1 MKSFEYDLYEAVG
14 IVDLLANGNANID
27 VVGYVDRY
35 GTFTK
40 LSPMEAAELF
50 PPKSRIFAHN
60 FMAKNHHRDG
70 SLVCLSVKPNE
81 KVGVG
86 LDDFI
91 WDKSEE
97 VYDFGIKLKKIS
109 DSLTDD
115 GETNYSILADNNLLD
130 HEDDIYFVSSDKIY
144 RINGGG
150 NERII
155 PYWNSAKVNTIKAS
169 RNLFIADQDMPD
181 PDGTIDITNDDQLVD
196 WFMKKVLK
204 PNWKSI
210 VSEQT
215 FKHVDYFLKEALLT
229 LGSLDS
235 SILKSR
241 TERLQRLSLNFTMT
255 IEELELMAHTPWIE
269 DVVKKSVAE
278 HAETFL
284 REYQNQQDKKL
295 KEIEDRYAL
304 IEAEKKEEHAQKLT
318 QLLSE
323 YDNDKSLIEEEKKKL
338 QHSLDDKKLEAEIL
352 DESIETKKSEIEKID
367 DLVEKAKSRRS
378 ALVEDFSIIKEV
390 LGSNAPV
397 EKSTIVA
404 NSDEFVLEHI
414 EDTTREADFYN
425 EFKKS
430 VENTLKANNIKNHT
444 SVFTELLPSYN
455 ILLFPKMALA
465 QVILFASRNCYYL
478 VENVNVSWK
487 SFADLW
493 NNGLRY
499 IVNECPKNPKVMHYL
514 ILQNINMSYLPNYMQ
529 PLIDMQSGL
538 TSYFPKTKIAFP
550 NNLRIL
556 CTISGDEVI
565 PLNKHC
571 MQFIGCIDKNSPVV
585 KDYYDIL
592 VKSDDNRPGF
602 LTPDVLVEEKSV
614 LSKVSNFYK
623 SYIEDEQ

>member
-35 GTFTK
+35 GSFTK
-40 LSPMEAAELF
+40 LSPMESAELF

-81 KVGVG
+81 KIGVG

-97 VYDFGIKLKKIS
+97 VYDFGIKLKKVNET
-109 DSLTDD
+109 LTDD
-115 GETNYSILADNNLLD
+115 GETNYSILATNNLLD
-130 HEDDIYFVSSDKIY
+130 QEDDIYFFSADRIY

-155 PYWNSAKVNTIKAS
+155 PYWNSTKINTIKAS
-169 RNLFIADQDMPD
+169 RNVFIVDQDMPE
-181 PDGTIDITNDDQLVD
+181 PDGSIDITNDDQLVE

-210 VSEQT
+210 VSEQS
-215 FKHVDYFLKEALLT
+215 FKNIDYFLKEALLT
-229 LGSLDS
+229 LGTLDS

-241 TERLQRLSLNFTMT
+241 MSRLQKLSLNFSMT
-255 IEELELMAHTPWIE
+255 LEELELMAQTPWIE
-269 DVVKKSVAE
+269 NVVKKSVAE

-284 REYQNQQDKKL
+284 RNYQTEQEKKI
-295 KEIEDRYAL
+295 KEIEDKYAL
-304 IEAEKKEEHAQKLT
+304 MEEEKKEEHDQ
-318 QLLSE
+318 QLAALLQE
-323 YDNDKSLIEEEKKKL
+323 YDADKAIIEDAKNKL
-338 QHSLDDKKLEAEIL
+338 QHSIDDKKLEVEIL
-352 DESIETKKSEIEKID
+352 DESIEAKKSEINKIEE
-367 DLVEKAKSRRS
+367 LVNKAESRRS

-390 LGSNAPV
+390 LGSNV
-397 EKSTIVA
+397 QVTKTNVS
-404 NSDEFVLEHI
+404 SCSGDFFLEHI
-414 EDTTREADFYN
+414 QDTTREADFYN
-425 EFKKS
+425 EFRKS
-430 VENTLKANNIKNHT
+430 VDNTLKVNNIKSLTN
-444 SVFTELLPSYN
+444 VFTELMPSYN
-455 ILLFPKMALA
+455 MLLFPKVALA
-465 QVILFASRNCYYL
+465 QVIVLASRNCYYMT
-478 VENVNVSWK
+478 EDVNVSWK

-493 NNGLRY
+493 DNGLGY

-538 TSYFPKTKIAFP
+538 TTYFPKTRISFP
-550 NNLRIL
+550 RNLRIL
-556 CTISGDEVI
+556 CTVSGDEVI
-565 PLNKHC
+565 PLNKQC
-571 MQFIGCIDKNSPVV
+571 LQYIGCIDKNSPVV

-592 VKSDDNRPGF
+592 VKSDDDRPGY
-602 LTPDVLVEEKSV
+602 LTPDVLVEEKS
-614 LSKVSNFYK
+614 LFSNESNFYK